1 MTSLENVGPHLMIRF
16 GIFNF
21 LPLLLSFFYLWC
33 LVCHLVYKRNVCL
46 DDHSLF
52 NLFKIQQEYL
62 IEVWLC
68 HVPYLQKIDPLWN
81 LTISWT
87 FFFFFNVLLL
97 FLFSHVS
104 ATVDHAVY
112 HIQRDEGEIQ
122 QSSLAWCCFQVW
134 FAASFPSKQPSR
146 WYGKIQKLW
155 TWGSHPSFGQ
165 KWIWSSRG
173 WLDIL
178 AAQHCHCRR

>member
-1 MTSLENVGPHLMIRF
+1 MYVLMIIVCSICSRYNRNISLRF
-16 GIFNF
+16 DCVTFPICKKLILCGIWPF
-21 LPLLLSFFYLWC
+21 LEPYF
-33 LVCHLVYKRNVCL
+33 
-46 DDHSLF
+46 LF
-52 NLFKIQQEYL
+52 L
-62 IEVWLC
+62 
-68 HVPYLQKIDPLWN
+68 
-81 LTISWT
+81 
-87 FFFFFNVLLL
+87 FFFNVLLP